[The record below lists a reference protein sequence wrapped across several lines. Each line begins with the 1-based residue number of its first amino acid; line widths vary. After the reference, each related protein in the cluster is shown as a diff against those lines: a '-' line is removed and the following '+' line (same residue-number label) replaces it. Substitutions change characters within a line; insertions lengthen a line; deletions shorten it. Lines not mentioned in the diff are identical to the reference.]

1 MRKWTDQQTQR
12 LGVFLETTASVKVL
26 HNELVLECL
35 MSYRVSHIAK
45 VNGVRPVYTEAIDL
59 SIFKI

>member
-1 MRKWTDQQTQR
+1 
-12 LGVFLETTASVKVL
+12 
-26 HNELVLECL
+26 

-45 VNGVRPVYTEAIDL
+45 VNGVRPVFTEAIDL